1 MEKKNNPQTMLL
13 GEYNVRTG
21 KTPQHKSTYTIN
33 TRLCNRGRKPVPAS
47 SHLVPEPLFRR
58 WSQTRLSGWRFKATE
73 ARDRGRGGECISLYM
88 CVCVCVC
95 VVVCNQ
101 QMSVEWGR
109 KQERLTAVLFPGL
122 TFQQQPW
129 PRPVLVRGA
138 KKR

>member
-1 MEKKNNPQTMLL
+1 MLL
-13 GEYNVRTG
+13 GEYRVRTG

-33 TRLCNRGRKPVPAS
+33 TRLCNRGRNPVPAS
-47 SHLVPEPLFRR
+47 SHLVLQPLFRR

-95 VVVCNQ
+95 VVVVCNQ

-109 KQERLTAVLFPGL
+109 KQERLTAVLFPGFN
-122 TFQQQPW
+122 FQQQPW
-129 PRPVLVRGA
+129 SRPVLVRGA